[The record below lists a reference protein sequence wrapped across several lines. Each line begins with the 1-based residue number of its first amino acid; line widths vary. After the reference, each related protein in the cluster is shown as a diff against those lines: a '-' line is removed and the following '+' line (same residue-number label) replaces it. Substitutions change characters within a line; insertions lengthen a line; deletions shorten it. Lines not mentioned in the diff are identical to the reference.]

1 MIDDLNTMASRVAK
15 LIITRLPAN
24 LQGAYDPTHNLI
36 LMSDRLTPVQY
47 SCVLAHEISHAR
59 HHDHGCHTDKWTE
72 RRADIDAAR
81 LLINPDDYSAAEQI
95 CDNPHWIAQELNLMP
110 WVIQAWRDHLHDNR
124 FHATPHNY

>member
-1 MIDDLNTMASRVAK
+1 MICDLDQMAGRVARVVV
-15 LIITRLPAN
+15 TRLPADY
-24 LQGAYDPTHNLI
+24 QGAYDAVGGII

-81 LLINPDDYSAAEQI
+81 LLINPDDYSAAEQV
-95 CDNPHWIAQELNLMP
+95 CDNPHWIAQELDVMP
-110 WVIQAWRDHLHDNR
+110 WVIQAWREHLHDTR
-124 FHATPHNY
+124 A